1 MLDTPSKR
9 LRGRTRTR
17 VSFQHNTT
25 DTPEE
30 WGYLK
35 WGRDDTMD
43 PISDI
48 LTSYRIHLTPRA
60 ICIQHYV
67 FICINF
73 WHNVEAKDLPFVI
86 YDWRSIYEARNYNE
100 DLSPEGSISIPP
112 HAIAPWGEMKWL
124 ERWPQGLYLSKDKT
138 HIWKWKTVFVFVYRW
153 FKFTRLQYIAMGC
166 G

>member
-1 MLDTPSKR
+1 M
-9 LRGRTRTR
+9 RGRTRTR

-67 FICINF
+67 FICIYINF
-73 WHNVEAKDLPFVI
+73 WHNMDSSIKRTLRKYALKDSAKFKI
-86 YDWRSIYEARNYNE
+86 QSIKDWRFLCWNYAKN
-100 DLSPEGSISIPP
+100 SIS
-112 HAIAPWGEMKWL
+112 HMKLISWDT
-124 ERWPQGLYLSKDKT
+124 PQFQNYK
-138 HIWKWKTVFVFVYRW
+138 ICICY
-153 FKFTRLQYIAMGC
+153 
-166 G
+166 